1 LGSAMLIWW
10 LTILT
15 FHTPLIKKEAISA
28 YAKPI
33 AFFTSAIF
41 LLHPIQTQ
49 PVNYIIQRA
58 TLLATFFYIAS
69 LSLYVKARLKQ
80 KERPS
85 SHIWKVYY
93 SGSLLMAVISML
105 SKEIAITLP
114 LAVFLYEFC
123 FLRIKKDFR
132 WKYFTPFFII
142 MLIMS
147 MAMLFT
153 KALDFKRL
161 GGAVEDGSSLS
172 VLPYFLTQAKVKVT
186 YLRLLFIPLNQNLDY
201 DYPIAKSI
209 FEIPVIFSFLVLFFI
224 LLAGIRLFH
233 KYKLLSFGIFWFF
246 ITLLPESGIIPI
258 KDIIFEHRLYL
269 PMAGFSFFLVST
281 VYYLFGAKTLKPMVA
296 ILLII
301 IACYSVLTYRRN
313 FIWKD
318 EFTLWNDV
326 IRKSPKKVRPYNNRG
341 LAYIKQGDPTQ
352 AFSDFNR
359 AIQINPHNAE
369 AYYNRGNA
377 YQKQGNLNQALSDY
391 NRAIQINPNYAEVHN
406 NRGNAYRTQG
416 NYNQAISE
424 YTKAIQIDPYL
435 TLVYY
440 NRGLAYQNQGNL
452 NQAISDY
459 NRAIQIN
466 PNYAEVYNNRG
477 NAYQNQGN
485 LNQAISEYTKAIQIN
500 PNYADAYS
508 NRGNAYQN
516 QGNLNQA
523 ISEYTKAIQI
533 NPNYAQAYN
542 NRGLAYIK
550 QGDPSQAFSDFNRAI
565 QIDPYLTLVYY
576 NRGLAYQNQGN
587 LNQAI
592 SEYTKAIQINSNYAQ
607 AYNNRTVVYF
617 LNREYD
623 KSWEDVHKI
632 EKLGGKVHPEF
643 LGELKK
649 ASGRER

>member
-1 LGSAMLIWW
+1 MKPIYSKALAVIALCCLGIIVYSNTFHGSFHFDDEPSIVNNYAIKHIQNLRSIWNFYPTRFITYLSIAFNYQLGGLKVFGYHLFNLLVHLGSAMLIWW

-147 MAMLFT
+147 MAILFT

-233 KYKLLSFGIFWFF
+233 KHKLISFGIFWFF

-269 PMAGFSFFLVST
+269 PMAGFSLFLVST

-313 FIWKD
+313 SIWKD

-341 LAYIKQGDPTQ
+341 LAYIKQGDPSQ

-359 AIQINPHNAE
+359 AIQIDPH
-369 AYYNRGNA
+369 
-377 YQKQGNLNQALSDY
+377 LAL
-391 NRAIQINPNYAEVHN
+391 A
-406 NRGNAYRTQG
+406 
-416 NYNQAISE
+416 
-424 YTKAIQIDPYL
+424 
-435 TLVYY
+435 YY
-440 NRGLAYQNQGNL
+440 NRGLAYQKQGNL

-466 PNYAEVYNNRG
+466 PNYV
-477 NAYQNQGN
+477 
-485 LNQAISEYTKAIQIN
+485 
-500 PNYADAYS
+500 
-508 NRGNAYQN
+508 
-516 QGNLNQA
+516 
-523 ISEYTKAIQI
+523 
-533 NPNYAQAYN
+533 
-542 NRGLAYIK
+542 
-550 QGDPSQAFSDFNRAI
+550 
-565 QIDPYLTLVYY
+565 
-576 NRGLAYQNQGN
+576 
-587 LNQAI
+587 
-592 SEYTKAIQINSNYAQ
+592 Q

-623 KSWEDVHKI
+623 KSWEDVHKV

-643 LGELKK
+643 LEELKK